1 MSDRQPAASFSDAGN
16 RLLRPSYQFYRMKP
30 VLKIFAA
37 IAFSGI
43 LYGCSK
49 KRGEHDGHGHGTEEP
64 AVRHAEAATVT
75 SLTREQ
81 IDAVGITLGEVEDRN
96 LTEVIKANGI
106 LRVPNNNRA
115 NATSLYGGV
124 VKSLNVQLGDY
135 VRKGQVIATIVNPQF
150 IQLQEEYLTLAS
162 QMTLAEQE
170 LQRQRELNEGNAGA
184 KKNLQT
190 ATATIS
196 SLQVR
201 KASLHQQI
209 QMMGIDPA
217 TLSDTGLKSALIVMS
232 PISGTVSNVFSRIGS
247 YVDVS
252 SPVAEIVD
260 NSLLHLDLQV
270 FEKDLPR
277 IRVGQEINFTVTN
290 NPSVSYTARVFTIGA
305 SFENESKT
313 IAIHS
318 NVTGNRSGLIDGMNI
333 TGIVS
338 LKNVTAPAVPSGAIV
353 EADGKYYI
361 FVETGKEEKEPVH
374 DAHHGH
380 DHSEDDGHNHDH
392 HHEDGHQEG
401 GSHEHGREK
410 AGSEVGKMNFE
421 KIEVAKGVS
430 DLGYTAIFPVNG
442 IPAGARVVTKGAFFI
457 NAKMSSP
464 AGHAH

>member
-1 MSDRQPAASFSDAGN
+1 
-16 RLLRPSYQFYRMKP
+16 MKP

-43 LYGCSK
+43 LYGCGK
-49 KRGEHDGHGHGTEEP
+49 KHDEHDGHEHGTEEP
-64 AVRHAEAATVT
+64 AARRPEVVTVT
-75 SLTREQ
+75 SLTSEQ
-81 IDAVGITLGEVEDRN
+81 MDAVGIALGQVENRN

-150 IQLQEEYLTLAS
+150 IQLQEEYLALAS
-162 QMTLAEQE
+162 QMTLAGQE
-170 LQRQRELNEGNAGA
+170 LQRQQELNEGNAGA
-184 KKNLQT
+184 RKNLQT
-190 ATATIS
+190 ATAAIS
-196 SLQVR
+196 SLQIR
-201 KASLHQQI
+201 KASLYQQI
-209 QMMGIDPA
+209 QMMGIDPDA
-217 TLSDTGLKSALIVMS
+217 LSDTGLKSALIVMS
-232 PISGTVSNVFSRIGS
+232 PINGTVSNVFSRIGS

-290 NPSVSYTARVFTIGA
+290 NPSVFYTAKVFTIGA

-318 NVTGNRSGLIDGMNI
+318 SVTGNKSGLIDGMNI

-338 LKNVTAPAVPSGAIV
+338 LKNVTAPAVPGSAIV

-361 FVETGKEEKEPVH
+361 FVETDKEEKEPGH
-374 DAHHGH
+374 DKHHEHDHGHSENDGH
-380 DHSEDDGHNHDH
+380 DHRHGDDGHR
-392 HHEDGHQEG
+392 ED
-401 GSHEHGREK
+401 K
-410 AGSEVGKMNFE
+410 VNFE

-430 DLGYTAIFPVNG
+430 DLGYTAIYPVTV

-464 AGHAH
+464 AGHVH

>member
-1 MSDRQPAASFSDAGN
+1 
-16 RLLRPSYQFYRMKP
+16 MKP
-30 VLKIFAA
+30 VLKIFAV

-64 AVRHAEAATVT
+64 AAARYVEVVTVT
-75 SLTREQ
+75 SLTSEQ
-81 IDAVGITLGEVEDRN
+81 IDAVGITLGEVENRN

-124 VKSLNVQLGDY
+124 IKSLNVQLGDY

-150 IQLQEEYLTLAS
+150 IRLQEEYLALAS
-162 QMTLAEQE
+162 QMTLAGQE
-170 LQRQRELNEGNAGA
+170 LQRQQELNEGNAGA

-190 ATATIS
+190 ATAAIS

-201 KASLHQQI
+201 RASLYQQI
-209 QMMGIDPA
+209 LMMGIDPE
-217 TLSDTGLKSALIVMS
+217 TLSDTSLKSALIVMS

-277 IRVGQEINFTVTN
+277 IRVGQEINFTLTN
-290 NPSVSYTARVFTIGA
+290 NPSVSYTAKVFTIGA
-305 SFENESKT
+305 SFENESRT

-318 NVTGNRSGLIDGMNI
+318 SVTGNKSGLIDGMNI

-338 LKNVTAPAVPSGAIV
+338 LKNVTAPAVPDGAIV

-361 FVETGKEEKEPVH
+361 FVETDKDEKEPAH
-374 DAHHGH
+374 DEHHGH
-380 DHSEDDGHNHDH
+380 DHAHSENDGHSHDH
-392 HHEDGHQEG
+392 HHGDGHREG
-401 GSHEHGREK
+401 GTHDHEHEKTGSRE
-410 AGSEVGKMNFE
+410 GIMNFE
-421 KIEVAKGVS
+421 KIEIAKGVS
-430 DLGYTAIFPVNG
+430 DLGYTAIYPVTG

>member
-1 MSDRQPAASFSDAGN
+1 
-16 RLLRPSYQFYRMKP
+16 MKS
-30 VLKIFAA
+30 VLKIFTV
-37 IAFSGI
+37 IALSGI
-43 LYGCSK
+43 LFGCGE
-49 KRGEHDGHGHGTEEP
+49 KRGEHEGHDHDVEEP

-81 IDAVGITLGEVEDRN
+81 IDAVGITLGEIEKRN
-96 LTEVIKANGI
+96 LTEIIKANGI

-124 VKSLNVQLGDY
+124 IKSLNVQLGDY

-150 IQLQEEYLTLAS
+150 ISLQEEYLTLAS

-184 KKNLQT
+184 KKNLQ
-190 ATATIS
+190 AAVAAVS
-196 SLQVR
+196 SLQIR
-201 KASLHQQI
+201 RGSLHQQI
-209 QMMGIDPA
+209 QMMGIDPG
-217 TLSDTGLKSALIVMS
+217 TLDDTNLKSALIVTS
-232 PISGTVSNVFSRIGS
+232 PINGTISNVFSRIGS

-270 FEKDLPR
+270 FEKDLPS

-333 TGIVS
+333 TGLVGLNNITS
-338 LKNVTAPAVPSGAIV
+338 PAVPNGAIV

-361 FVETGKEEKEPVH
+361 FVETNKEEKEPVH

-380 DHSEDDGHNHDH
+380 DHSHSENDGHSHDH
-392 HHEDGHQEG
+392 HDGDGHREEGPDEHDQEKTG
-401 GSHEHGREK
+401 NGR
-410 AGSEVGKMNFE
+410 GKMNFE
-421 KIEVAKGVS
+421 KIEIAKGVS
-430 DLGYTAIFPVNG
+430 DLGYTAIQPVAPV
-442 IPAGARVVTKGAFFI
+442 PAHARVVTKGAFFI

-464 AGHAH
+464 AGHEH